1 MIYCVIVVNNFMLL
15 YEFLLVLDGIV
26 VNVKIL
32 EGIILLML
40 VCEKNYFDVVLFL
53 LKRGVIVDE
62 KFDKGLMVVYFC
74 VLLNDIVSLYY
85 FIDYKVDLIKVIEW
99 GSIVFM
105 FVCVKGYVFIV
116 IVLLCNVCKF
126 KLKSEFSLV
135 LKFCGLVG

>member
-62 KFDKGLMVVYFC
+62 KFDKGLTVVYFC

-85 FIDYKVDLIKVIEW
+85 FIDYKVDLIKVIE
-99 GSIVFM
+99 
-105 FVCVKGYVFIV
+105 
-116 IVLLCNVCKF
+116 
-126 KLKSEFSLV
+126 
-135 LKFCGLVG
+135 